1 MVWIIAALMII
12 TGLGIIFIWT
22 GDIVSGE
29 KIDRSSGFLKSRDR
43 DSGDLMLPHWV
54 AEYGTAVGLIA
65 GGVGLLVSVEWSK
78 PVSLIFLGALAYTSV
93 NSLSWS
99 LSERERFVY
108 TVPMFLGFGVA
119 VFGILLLTLWR
130 Q

>member
-1 MVWIIAALMII
+1 
-12 TGLGIIFIWT
+12 LGIIFVWT

-43 DSGDLMLPHWV
+43 ESGDLMLPHWI
-54 AEYGTAVGLIA
+54 AEYGTACGLVA
-65 GGVGLLVSVEWSK
+65 GGIGLLVSAGWST
-78 PVSLIFLGALAYTSV
+78 PVSLISLGALAYTSV

-99 LSERERFVY
+99 LSKKGRLAY
-108 TVPMFLGFGVA
+108 ALPMILGAGVA
-119 VFGILLLTLWR
+119 VLGIIMLLTGGE